1 MSHFRDLPLSI
12 VLSNSQTITFSCYE
26 LQQLGPNASLE
37 SVRGNINLSFGY
49 EIIDSSAI
57 WSVDPYFKQSIPLR
71 FPIALLGNICSLYVF
86 LSAMRINLLDITE
99 LATDQI
105 FCDQENL
112 AATLE
117 EMKRGY
123 TCLNLDNKYA
133 L

>member
-1 MSHFRDLPLSI
+1 
-12 VLSNSQTITFSCYE
+12 
-26 LQQLGPNASLE
+26 
-37 SVRGNINLSFGY
+37 
-49 EIIDSSAI
+49 
-57 WSVDPYFKQSIPLR
+57 
-71 FPIALLGNICSLYVF
+71 
-86 LSAMRINLLDITE
+86 MRINLLDITE

>member
-1 MSHFRDLPLSI
+1 M
-12 VLSNSQTITFSCYE
+12 
-26 LQQLGPNASLE
+26 
-37 SVRGNINLSFGY
+37 
-49 EIIDSSAI
+49 
-57 WSVDPYFKQSIPLR
+57 DPYFKQSIPLR
-71 FPIALLGNICSLYVF
+71 FPIALLGYLHASILLTRNICSLYVF